1 MTHTYDPD
9 KVSVIINGTI
19 ITGFDASGVFTYTRS
34 NDIVTPEVGVQGDV
48 AYVENRNETGTLTLT
63 LMASSPQLPVWQCS
77 GSLSALLSTTRT
89 SMTRSISVQRIA
101 GSQRCRMLA
110 APTHWGLPASP
121 FLSQRIICKSK
132 IIRRNTG

>member
-63 LMASSPQLPVWQCS
+63 LMASSPQLPMLRPS
-77 GSLSALLSTTRT
+77 GSA
-89 SMTRSISVQRIA
+89 A
-101 GSQRCRMLA
+101 AASQRCC
-110 APTHWGLPASP
+110 
-121 FLSQRIICKSK
+121 QR
-132 IIRRNTG
+132 REAV

>member
-9 KVSVIINGTI
+9 KVSVIINGII

-63 LMASSPQLPVWQCS
+63 LMASSPQLPM
-77 GSLSALLSTTRT
+77 LRRLA
-89 SMTRSISVQRIA
+89 VQRQPLSVVVNDANQYDPLNISA
-101 GSQRCRMLA
+101 EDCRITKVPDVGRTNALGS
-110 APTHWGLPASP
+110 ASITIFVP
-121 FLSQRIICKSK
+121 KDNL
-132 IIRRNTG
+132 

>member
-63 LMASSPQLPVWQCS
+63 LMASSPQLPMLRRLAVQWQPLSVVVNDANQYDPLNISAEDCRITKVPDVGRTNAL
-77 GSLSALLSTTRT
+77 GSA
-89 SMTRSISVQRIA
+89 SITIFVPKDN
-101 GSQRCRMLA
+101 L
-110 APTHWGLPASP
+110 
-121 FLSQRIICKSK
+121 
-132 IIRRNTG
+132 

>member
-63 LMASSPQLPVWQCS
+63 LMASAHAPPS
-77 GSLSALLSTTRT
+77 GSA
-89 SMTRSISVQRIA
+89 A
-101 GSQRCRMLA
+101 AASQRCC
-110 APTHWGLPASP
+110 
-121 FLSQRIICKSK
+121 QR
-132 IIRRNTG
+132 REPV

>member
-48 AYVENRNETGTLTLT
+48 AYVVSETPPEKTNVLWIQPNGLTHF
-63 LMASSPQLPVWQCS
+63 WD
-77 GSLSALLSTTRT
+77 
-89 SMTRSISVQRIA
+89 
-101 GSQRCRMLA
+101 GSQWVA
-110 APTHWGLPASP
+110 VAGVYAEEE
-121 FLSQRIICKSK
+121 IE
-132 IIRRNTG
+132 

>member
-9 KVSVIINGTI
+9 KVSFIINGTI

-63 LMASSPQLPVWQCS
+63 LMASSPQLPM
-77 GSLSALLSTTRT
+77 LRRLA
-89 SMTRSISVQRIA
+89 VQRQPLSVVVNDANQYDPLNISA
-101 GSQRCRMLA
+101 EDCRITKVPDVGRTNALGS
-110 APTHWGLPASP
+110 ASITIFVP
-121 FLSQRIICKSK
+121 KDNL
-132 IIRRNTG
+132 